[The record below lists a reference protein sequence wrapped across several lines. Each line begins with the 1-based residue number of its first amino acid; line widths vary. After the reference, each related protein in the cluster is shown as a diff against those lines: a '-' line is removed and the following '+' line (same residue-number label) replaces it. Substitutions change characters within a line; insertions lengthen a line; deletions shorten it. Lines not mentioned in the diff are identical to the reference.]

1 MDPRDSIL
9 AYMTMDYGSAYG
21 INVLQNYVLHWLL
34 LDFSG
39 AHRRYNLYPTAI
51 PPNATTI
58 PSIHREG
65 GCSCHHTM
73 IRHALKPIPRKELKN
88 RKKEKQ
94 RFAGKKLDGA
104 VLHNMLIVDG
114 ATLHLQLAKVNL
126 FPLT

>member
-1 MDPRDSIL
+1 MSCIGYYSIFPGHTGDTICIQL
-9 AYMTMDYGSAYG
+9 RS
-21 INVLQNYVLHWLL
+21 
-34 LDFSG
+34 
-39 AHRRYNLYPTAI
+39 